1 MVRYP
6 SSLIGEPSVT
16 GTLPVVDAERI
27 CLGCAWEDVGSLLAE
42 KPRPNVEEVLPARM
56 LCARIG
62 PFVTR

>member
-1 MVRYP
+1 MVRCP
-6 SSLIGEPSVT
+6 SSLIGESLVT

-27 CLGCAWEDVGSLLAE
+27 CLGCPREDLGSLLAE
-42 KPRPNVEEVLPARM
+42 KLRPHVEEVLLARM

>member
-6 SSLIGEPSVT
+6 SSLISESLVT

-27 CLGCAWEDVGSLLAE
+27 CLGCSREDVGGLLAE
-42 KPRPNVEEVLPARM
+42 KLGPNVEEVLPARM